1 MQWSRP
7 LCMRVRKLARSVERL
22 IADAMLFQQKGFYNL
37 KNLEHLTDSCQ
48 MKLL

>member
-1 MQWSRP
+1 MA
-7 LCMRVRKLARSVERL
+7 MAVEHL
-22 IADAMLFQQKGFYNL
+22 IADTMPFQQKDSYNF

>member
-1 MQWSRP
+1 MSVSN
-7 LCMRVRKLARSVERL
+7 MARSVQHL
-22 IADAMLFQQKGFYNL
+22 IADTMLFQQKGSYNF